1 MTHHRNRR
9 AGARRTVALIAL
21 TLACG
26 LMPGH
31 PFARF
36 EPTARAAATFVVTNT
51 GDFGPGSLRQAILD
65 ANAAPGLDTI
75 TFNIGGPSRTIKPVL
90 SLPSITDPVVID
102 GTTQPGFAGTPVV
115 ELNGANSTSNGLSI
129 GAPGC
134 TVRGLIINGFDGTGI
149 SIGSAGGGSR
159 VEGCYIG
166 TDANGN
172 AAVANFGPGVSILS
186 SNNVIG
192 GTTPAARNV
201 ISGNSDAG
209 VQLELFCCTGTNPT
223 ASGNVIQGNYI
234 GLNAAGTAALPNQ
247 REGVVIT
254 TAAAA
259 AH

>member
-1 MTHHRNRR
+1 MTHHRDRR

-51 GDFGPGSLRQAILD
+51 GDFGPGSLRQAIPD
-65 ANAAPGLDTI
+65 ATA
-75 TFNIGGPSRTIKPVL
+75 
-90 SLPSITDPVVID
+90 
-102 GTTQPGFAGTPVV
+102 
-115 ELNGANSTSNGLSI
+115 
-129 GAPGC
+129 
-134 TVRGLIINGFDGTGI
+134 
-149 SIGSAGGGSR
+149 
-159 VEGCYIG
+159 
-166 TDANGN
+166 
-172 AAVANFGPGVSILS
+172 ANFGPGVSILS

-254 TAAAA
+254 
-259 AH
+259 